1 MAWNEP
7 GGSKDQDP
15 WGNRNK
21 DQQSPPDLDKVV
33 KDIQEKLSG
42 LFGGKGGNG
51 GEGDQGGSFPTGPGK
66 GAAAG
71 MGILVLL
78 VIVAIA
84 VANMI
89 YIIQPAERG
98 VVLRFGKY
106 VDTIEPGLNFRLP
119 WPIETVERVNVDQ
132 IRNVEIGYRSGGG
145 RATQTT
151 SVPNES
157 LMLTRDENIID
168 VQFAIQYMIKS
179 AKDYLY
185 SVRDPDLTLRE
196 ATESAVR
203 EIVGKSSMDF
213 VLTEGRSDIV
223 ARVQNLIQEI
233 LDRYNTG
240 LTVTSVNMQN
250 AQPPEQVQHAFD
262 DAVKAREDEQRV
274 INEAEAYANDVL
286 PKARGAAARLIEE
299 GNAYKEQIVA
309 RAEGESQRFEQIL
322 AEYRKAP
329 EVTRQRLYLETIEE
343 VFSNSSKVM
352 VDVEGGNN
360 LLYLPLDKIM
370 QQSAASVVPQTMGG
384 PSSALDIKAASAAA
398 SSARDFIQQER
409 DSLRSRERR

>member
-21 DQQSPPDLDKVV
+21 DQNPPDLDKII
-33 KDIQEKLSG
+33 KDIQGKLGG
-42 LFGGKGGNG
+42 LFGGGKGGNG
-51 GEGDQGGSFPTGPGK
+51 GDVTPSGPGK

-78 VIVAIA
+78 VIAGIA

-106 VDTIEPGLNFRLP
+106 VDTIQPGLNFRLP

-145 RATQTT
+145 RSTKTT
-151 SVPNES
+151 SAPSEA

-168 VQFAIQYMIKS
+168 VQFAVQYRVKS

-203 EIVGKSSMDF
+203 EVVGKSKMDF

-223 ARVQNLIQEI
+223 ARAQSLIQEI

-240 LTVTSVNMQN
+240 LAVTSVNMQD

-262 DAVKAREDEQRV
+262 DAVKAREDEQRL

-286 PKARGAAARLIEE
+286 PKARGAAARQIEE
-299 GNAYKEQIVA
+299 ANAYKEQIVA
-309 RAEGESQRFEQIL
+309 KAEGEAKRFEQIL
-322 AEYRKAP
+322 TEYQKAP
-329 EVTRQRLYLETIEE
+329 EVTRQRLYLDTIEE
-343 VFSNSSKVM
+343 VLGASSKVM
-352 VDVEGGNN
+352 LDVEGGNN
-360 LLYLPLDKIM
+360 LLYLPLDKMM
-370 QQSAASVVPQTMGG
+370 QGSSSSGSVTPLLESI
-384 PSSALDIKAASAAA
+384 PSSLSSQAGSAVQ
-398 SSARDFIQQER
+398 STRDFIQR
-409 DSLRSRERR
+409 DRESLRSRERR

>member
-21 DQQSPPDLDKVV
+21 DQQSPPDLDKVI
-33 KDIQEKLSG
+33 KDIQEKLGG
-42 LFGGKGGNG
+42 LFGGKGGKG
-51 GEGDQGGSFPTGPGK
+51 DGGDQGGSLPSGPGK

-71 MGILVLL
+71 MGILILL
-78 VIVAIA
+78 VIAGIVI
-84 VANMI
+84 ANMI

-119 WPIETVERVNVDQ
+119 WPIETVQRVNVDQ

-145 RATQTT
+145 RSTQTT
-151 SVPNES
+151 AAPSEA

-168 VQFAIQYMIKS
+168 VQFAIQYMVKS

-203 EIVGKSSMDF
+203 EVVGKSNMDF

-223 ARVQNLIQEI
+223 ARVQSLIQKI

-322 AEYRKAP
+322 TEYEKAP
-329 EVTRQRLYLETIEE
+329 EVTRQRLYLETIEGVLE
-343 VFSNSSKVM
+343 KSSKVM

-370 QQSAASVVPQTMGG
+370 QQQTVPVVPQTMGG
-384 PSSALDIKAASAAA
+384 ASSALDIRSAAG
-398 SSARDFIQQER
+398 SPTRDFIQQER

>member
-21 DQQSPPDLDKVV
+21 DQNPPDLDKVV
-33 KDIQEKLSG
+33 KDIQDKLGG
-42 LFGGKGGNG
+42 LFGGKGGG
-51 GEGDQGGSFPTGPGK
+51 GQDGGGSASSGGPGK

-71 MGILVLL
+71 MGILILL
-78 VIVAIA
+78 VVGGMIL
-84 VANMI
+84 ANMI
-89 YIIQPAERG
+89 HIIQPAERG

-145 RATQTT
+145 RSSSTT
-151 SVPNES
+151 SVPSEA

-168 VQFAIQYMIKS
+168 VRFAIQYMVKS
-179 AKDYLY
+179 AKDYLF

-203 EIVGKSSMDF
+203 EVVGKSNMDF

-223 ARVQNLIQEI
+223 ARVQTLIQQI

-240 LTVTSVNMQN
+240 LMVTSVNMQD

-262 DAVKAREDEQRV
+262 DAVKAREDEQRL
-274 INEAEAYANDVL
+274 INEAEAYANAVL
-286 PKARGAAARLIEE
+286 PKARGAAARQIEE
-299 GNAYKEQIVA
+299 ANAYKEQVVA
-309 RAEGESQRFEQIL
+309 QAEGEAQRFEKIL

-329 EVTRQRLYLETIEE
+329 EVTRQRLYVETIEE
-343 VFSNSSKVM
+343 VLRNTSKVM

-360 LLYLPLDKIM
+360 LLYLPLDRLI
-370 QQSAASVVPQTMGG
+370 QSTNNPGVVAPPPVDPSTLASQVPSAVQSA
-384 PSSALDIKAASAAA
+384 
-398 SSARDFIQQER
+398 REFIQRDR
-409 DSLRSRERR
+409 DSLRSREVR

>member
-21 DQQSPPDLDKVV
+21 DQNPPDLDKII
-33 KDIQEKLSG
+33 KDVQGKLSG
-42 LFGGKGGNG
+42 LFGGGKGGNG
-51 GEGDQGGSFPTGPGK
+51 GEATPPGPGK

-71 MGILVLL
+71 MGVLVLL
-78 VIVAIA
+78 VIAGIA

-106 VDTIEPGLNFRLP
+106 VDTIQPGLNFRLP

-145 RATQTT
+145 RSTKTT
-151 SVPNES
+151 SAPSEA

-168 VQFAIQYMIKS
+168 VQFAVQYRVKS

-203 EIVGKSSMDF
+203 EVVGKSNMDF

-223 ARVQNLIQEI
+223 ARAQSLIQEI

-240 LTVTSVNMQN
+240 LAVTSVNMQD

-262 DAVKAREDEQRV
+262 DAVKAREDEQRL

-286 PKARGAAARLIEE
+286 PKARGAAARQIEE
-299 GNAYKEQIVA
+299 ANAYKEQIVA
-309 RAEGESQRFEQIL
+309 KAEGEAKRFEQIL
-322 AEYRKAP
+322 TEYQKAP
-329 EVTRQRLYLETIEE
+329 EVTRQRLYLDTIEE
-343 VFSNSSKVM
+343 VLGASSKVM
-352 VDVEGGNN
+352 LDVEGGNN
-360 LLYLPLDKIM
+360 LLYLPLDKMM
-370 QQSAASVVPQTMGG
+370 QGSS
-384 PSSALDIKAASAAA
+384 SSASTPLLESIPSAL
-398 SSARDFIQQER
+398 SSQAGSAVQSTRDFIQR
-409 DSLRSRERR
+409 DRESLRSRERR